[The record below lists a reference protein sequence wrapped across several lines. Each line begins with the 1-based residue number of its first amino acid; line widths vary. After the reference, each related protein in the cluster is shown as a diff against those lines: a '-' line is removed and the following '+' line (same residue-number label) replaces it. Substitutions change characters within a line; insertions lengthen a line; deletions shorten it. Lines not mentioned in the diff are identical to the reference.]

1 MNKPQR
7 HKPPHLLRSHLL
19 PARGGSAELH
29 PRAMNP
35 LEPQL
40 ARLWRFRVA
49 SPASRLA
56 PCPDPTACAPI
67 RPRRHG
73 WGPHGPGR
81 RDSRCR
87 HRSPG
92 PISLHRSRERAV
104 RDHDR
109 SERRFSPLRR
119 VFEAGVSDADFIIEG
134 VRTIRVEGKVTS
146 RAGDPLESVVILARG
161 GATQTDGA
169 GRYAVELKLHP
180 ESPAIAVSPRHPGYR
195 GDQVLL
201 HLEDAAQEGAIA
213 LDFVLDPVAKPAQPR
228 ILVRERGE
236 GRRDRSYAPLLGSAR
251 HTVGMLP
258 ANTMTPSVM
267 RPKP

>member
-1 MNKPQR
+1 VPGI
-7 HKPPHLLRSHLL
+7 PLRAHRFDPDDTDGALTDL
-19 PARGGSAELH
+19 DEGTHVVVTDLQGRY
-29 PRAMNP
+29 RFTD
-35 LEPQL
+35 LEKGQY
-40 ARLWRFRVA
+40 VITT
-49 SPASRLA
+49 
-56 PCPDPTACAPI
+56 DPN
-67 RPRRHG
+67 
-73 WGPHGPGR
+73 
-81 RDSRCR
+81 D
-87 HRSPG
+87 
-92 PISLHRSRERAV
+92 E
-104 RDHDR
+104 
-109 SERRFSPLRR
+109 FSPLRR